1 MKLHCRI
8 LIPILTAASAFP
20 SGAYANFVPQQTA
33 VVMTKLVPPVY
44 PPLARQTM
52 ITGDVKLLINVRPD
66 GAVESV
72 SVVSGHPLLQQA
84 ALDSAQKSQ
93 FACEG
98 CSNAITSYSLVY
110 TFLLTEAHCPSSNEP
125 PKESPQEEKSLP
137 QVTQSQNH
145 VTIIAEGTILCDPG
159 VAFRRVRSAKCLYL
173 WKCAWKP

>member
-1 MKLHCRI
+1 MRLHCRI
-8 LIPILTAASAFP
+8 LIPILTAASAFTSDAHTNSAP
-20 SGAYANFVPQQTA
+20 RQSTVAL
-33 VVMTKLVPPVY
+33 TKLAPPAY
-44 PPLARQTM
+44 PQLARQTR
-52 ITGDVKLLINVRPD
+52 ITGDVRLLLNVRPD
-66 GAVESV
+66 GTVESA

-84 ALDSAQKSQ
+84 ALDSAQESQ

-110 TFLLTEAHCPSSNEP
+110 TFLLTEGHCPSSNEP